1 MPEPAA
7 DARETPW
14 QFSLL
19 ELLMAMSAIAAILAM
34 HRSLGTLGLLAVTA
48 PHSLVVGLFLAHQR
62 RLAAERWSQAWG
74 VLAGFLS
81 MPLVL
86 GSLVLTRQLTKD
98 GYAIDFLP
106 CLGVAVLGW
115 GILRGLVLSNA
126 MLVASLLLQ
135 LPPHRISPRK
145 ADHLAIVWVT
155 IGSLAFP
162 L

>member
-1 MPEPAA
+1 MVEAA
-7 DARETPW
+7 PQAREAPW

-19 ELLMAMSAIAAILAM
+19 ELLLVTSAIAAILAM

-48 PHSLVVGLFLAHQR
+48 PHSLVVGLFLAHRR
-62 RLAAERWSQAWG
+62 RLSAERWSQAWG
-74 VLAGFLS
+74 VLAGFLA

-86 GSLVLTRQLTKD
+86 VSLVLTRQLTKD

-115 GILRGLVLSNA
+115 GILRGLVLANA
-126 MLVASLLLQ
+126 MLVGSLLLQ
-135 LPPHRISPRK
+135 LPPHKISQRK
-145 ADHLAIVWVT
+145 ADHWAIVWVT
-155 IGSLAFP
+155 IGSLMFP